1 MVRMYTPYRLDVHSV
16 LVQRS
21 RTYSSAPYTY
31 TVAVYSCPPEHSTA
45 AFGRSH
51 SLPSACPTL
60 LSPEAPPASGPRL
73 LARKKGRGM
82 GNERRGLNQ
91 GDFPLLSSLLSPS
104 PLSSSAPSFSRSSLC
119 LSPCLISPS
128 AQLVW
133 PQGLF
138 FLSFSQR
145 RSGGAGPPFA
155 AAAGRPLPLVRLRVL
170 TTRTRTVCRY
180 TTKVRVP
187 QSESLATRMPRGSC
201 SRRYEHAEQSAFYIE
216 SGSRVDLLPLAT
228 LEMRGTAMASQ

>member
-16 LVQRS
+16 LLQRS
-21 RTYSSAPYTY
+21 STYSSAPYTY

-91 GDFPLLSSLLSPS
+91 GDFPLLSSLLSFA
-104 PLSSSAPSFSRSSLC
+104 LIIFRSL
-119 LSPCLISPS
+119 
-128 AQLVW
+128 
-133 PQGLF
+133 
-138 FLSFSQR
+138 FLSFFLMSVSLPHLALCSTRLASRAFLSFLFPAPVR
-145 RSGGAGPPFA
+145 RGGTP
-155 AAAGRPLPLVRLRVL
+155 VR
-170 TTRTRTVCRY
+170 C
-180 TTKVRVP
+180 
-187 QSESLATRMPRGSC
+187 C
-201 SRRYEHAEQSAFYIE
+201 SRTAVASC
-216 SGSRVDLLPLAT
+216 AT
-228 LEMRGTAMASQ
+228 PGTYDTHKDSM